1 MEYYQLIKIV
11 KLLGKGTDSQIMTV
25 VGYLNS
31 ESNKRKVFGH
41 NNLRIFKVKFIGN
54 SFKDSILLFSPL
66 ITNFKKTSIY
76 KLPLPVKVDHLVSNP

>member
-1 MEYYQLIKIV
+1 MEYYHLIKIV

-41 NNLRIFKVKFIGN
+41 KNLFEVIFIGN
-54 SFKDSILLFSPL
+54 CFKDIILLFSPL
-66 ITNFKKTSIY
+66 ITNFKNDEYI
-76 KLPLPVKVDHLVSNP
+76 